1 MAPSAPKDRYYQ
13 ADFFA
18 QLFQNKSIFWVPANA
33 LPAAI
38 LSYFRDP
45 FWDPSA
51 NMPTLGNEAGCT
63 RQALFAPSA
72 RTHIRQTDI
81 KQTRTSYLGTGVAD

>member
-1 MAPSAPKDRYYQ
+1 MAPSAPKTGYCQ

-18 QLFQNKSIFWVPANA
+18 QLFQNISRFFGVPANA

-51 NMPTLGNEAGCT
+51 NMPTYGNEAGCT
-63 RQALFAPSA
+63 RQALFDGLIA
-72 RTHIRQTDI
+72 D
-81 KQTRTSYLGTGVAD
+81 KQTYKRAQVI